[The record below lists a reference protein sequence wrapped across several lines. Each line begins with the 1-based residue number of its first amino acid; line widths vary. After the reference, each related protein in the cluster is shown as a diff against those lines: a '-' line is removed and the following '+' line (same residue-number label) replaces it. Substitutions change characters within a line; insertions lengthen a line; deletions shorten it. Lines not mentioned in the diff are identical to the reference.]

1 LTGIIRRAIEQ
12 GADPSSF
19 LQKAAMPVRLDRQSA
34 DFDQR
39 FRDFLAA
46 KREVS
51 ADVERA
57 TRAIVDDVVARG
69 DAALIEAT
77 RKFDRLELDAS
88 GLRVTAAEIDAAVKA
103 CDAGTVDALKFARDR
118 IDAFHRRQMP
128 KDERFTDAAGV
139 ELGWRWSAVDAV
151 GLYVPGGTAAYPS
164 SVLMNAVPARVA
176 GVLRVVMVVPAPD
189 GRLNPLVLAAAH
201 LGGVSEIYRVGG
213 AQAVAAL
220 AYGTATIAPVAKIV
234 GPGNAYVA
242 AAKRLVFGKVGI
254 DMIAGPSEVLV
265 IADDTGN
272 ADWIAADLLAQAE
285 HDTSAQ
291 SILIT
296 DSARLAAD
304 VERAVEA
311 QLATLPRAAIAR
323 ASWDDFG
330 GIIKVAS
337 LDDAI
342 ELANAIAAEHL
353 EIMTADAEGLS
364 KKVRNAGAIFLGA
377 HTPEAIGDYVGGSN
391 HVLPTARSARFS
403 SGLGVLD
410 FMKRTSILKCGPD
423 QLRALG
429 PAAMTLGQAEGLD
442 AHSRSVGLRLN
453 LS

>member
-1 LTGIIRRAIEQ
+1 
-12 GADPSSF
+12 
-19 LQKAAMPVRLDRQSA
+19 MPVRLDRSSA
-34 DFDQR
+34 DFTKE
-39 FRDFLAA
+39 FGKFLAM
-46 KREVS
+46 KREVA
-51 ADVERA
+51 ADIEAA
-57 TRAIVDDVVARG
+57 TRAIVEDVARRG

-77 RKFDRLELDAS
+77 RKFDRLDLDAQH
-88 GLRVTAAEIDAAVKA
+88 LRVGTDEIAAAIKA
-103 CDAGTVDALKFARDR
+103 CDRTTMQALELARER
-118 IDAFHRRQMP
+118 IESFHRRQLP
-128 KDERFTDAAGV
+128 KDERFTDALGV
-139 ELGWRWSAVDAV
+139 ELGWRWSAIEAV

-164 SVLMNAVPARVA
+164 SVLMNAVPAKVA
-176 GVLRVVMVVPAPD
+176 GVPRLVMVVPSPE
-189 GRLNPLVLAAAH
+189 GKLNPLVLAAAH

-265 IADDTGN
+265 IADRTAN

-285 HDTSAQ
+285 HDVNAQ

-296 DSARLAAD
+296 DDAALAGE
-304 VERAVEA
+304 VERAIEA
-311 QLATLPRAAIAR
+311 QLLTLPRAGIAR
-323 ASWDDFG
+323 ASWNDFG
-330 GIIKVAS
+330 AVILVDNIGK
-337 LDDAI
+337 AI
-342 ELANAIAAEHL
+342 ELADAIAAEHL
-353 EIMTADAEGLS
+353 EIMTADPESLAAQI
-364 KKVRNAGAIFLGA
+364 RNAGAIFLGS

-410 FMKRTSILKCGPD
+410 FMKRTSVLKCGPD
-423 QLRALG
+423 QLRSLG
-429 PAAMTLGQAEGLD
+429 PAAMTLGKAEGLE
-442 AHSRSVGLRLN
+442 AHARSIGLRLN